1 MADAAGRSYAA
12 FYANLKAQLGDKSA
26 SDLLDELDSKL
37 EGEGGLSDEEIK
49 AYMDLITEL
58 EPEPENPA
66 FEAFTQDYIDRGRR
80 SVPESEPAESGS
92 RSPGSFPRYFG
103 ILVAVFAVF
112 AAMMMFAYG
121 EQAKNTAV
129 NIIGDI
135 MKTGPGES
143 GKMVLDQ
150 AGENGFTS
158 LEEALAAYGVED
170 IAPHWIPEEFVVDC
184 INNYE
189 IAVYAEVSSE
199 YLSDNGKYLVFRF
212 MIYNGK
218 LPEVNYE
225 IIEGTRFIYKRNG
238 QEYILVENN
247 GQYRAFW
254 ENGNC
259 YCNIAGDIGKDEIKQ
274 IINSIQEGQ

>member
-1 MADAAGRSYAA
+1 MAEAAGRSCAA
-12 FYANLKAQLGDKSA
+12 FYANLKAQLGNKSA

-37 EGEGGLSDEEIK
+37 EGEGSLSDEEIK

-80 SVPESEPAESGS
+80 SVPESEPAESNSGPP
-92 RSPGSFPRYFG
+92 RSFPRYFG

-150 AGENGFTS
+150 AGENGFHS
-158 LEEALAAYGVED
+158 LEEALLAYGIGEVS
-170 IAPHWIPEEFVVDC
+170 PTWIPKDFS
-184 INNYE
+184 INSIEVIDLHSFIE
-189 IAVYAEVSSE
+189 ISSI
-199 YLSDNGKYLVFRF
+199 YLDSNGKYFAIRIIFYKNV
-212 MIYNGK
+212 
-218 LPEVNYE
+218 LPDIDYE
-225 IIEGTRFIYKRNG
+225 IIEGATVFQTKNG
-238 QEYILVENN
+238 KDYFFTEND
-247 GQYRAFW
+247 GQYRAYF
-254 ENGNC
+254 EEGNSSFT
-259 YCNIAGDIGKDEIKQ
+259 IAGDLLEKDIENIIG
-274 IINSIQEGQ
+274 SI

>member
-1 MADAAGRSYAA
+1 MAEAAGRSCAA
-12 FYANLKAQLGDKSA
+12 FYANLKAQLGNKSA

-37 EGEGGLSDEEIK
+37 EGEGSLSDEEIK

-80 SVPESEPAESGS
+80 SVPESEPASNSGPP
-92 RSPGSFPRYFG
+92 RGFPRYFG

-158 LEEALAAYGVED
+158 LEEALAAYGVDAEG
-170 IAPHWIPEEFVVDC
+170 IAPTWIPGEYSIDYVDVSELKRFTEVTVEYANAEKYFVIRVIAYKDAVPD
-184 INNYE
+184 IDYE
-189 IAVYAEVSSE
+189 IV
-199 YLSDNGKYLVFRF
+199 
-212 MIYNGK
+212 
-218 LPEVNYE
+218 
-225 IIEGTRFIYKRNG
+225 EGTVTIEEIAGNKFVF
-238 QEYILVENN
+238 EENN
-247 GQYRAFW
+247 GQYRVYW
-254 ENGNC
+254 EAGRC
-259 YCNIAGDIGKDEIKQ
+259 YCSIGGDLSKEDIEDM
-274 IINSIQEGQ
+274 IISM